1 MAVRLVSSKHL
12 GRFARFIAER
22 IHLDPDEFATLLY
35 VRFSFKDMMKSK
47 DYFFPG
53 LVWEC
58 TGMEKRRSLQ
68 RKILEL
74 DGLSSD
80 IIPGF
85 VKAWY
90 VLASSDET
98 NNSLVKF
105 FVRRLLNPLLKCHPV
120 F

>member
-22 IHLDPDEFATLLY
+22 IHLDPDEFAIVLY
-35 VRFSFKDMMKSK
+35 RFSFKDMMKLK

-58 TGMEKRRSLQ
+58 IGVEKRKSLQ

-74 DGLSSD
+74 DALSSD
-80 IIPGF
+80 NIPSF
-85 VKAWY
+85 TKAWY
-90 VLASSDET
+90 VLASSDEN

-105 FVRRLLNPLLKCHPV
+105 FIRRLLNPLLKCHPV